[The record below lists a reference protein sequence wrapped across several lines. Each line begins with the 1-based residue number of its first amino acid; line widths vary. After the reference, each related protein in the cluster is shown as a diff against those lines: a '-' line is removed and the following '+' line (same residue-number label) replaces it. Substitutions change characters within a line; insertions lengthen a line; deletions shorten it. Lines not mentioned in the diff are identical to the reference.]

1 MPAQNYD
8 RKKLLTDLRQAEENR
23 SPSGVQGFAL
33 SVYIERPV
41 VPALAFAAGLANA
54 CTTISLAA
62 SGTWRS
68 TSWNFL
74 C

>member
-62 SGTWRS
+62 
-68 TSWNFL
+68 
-74 C
+74 